1 MKIVNT
7 TLKRAVGP
15 AVAAGLLVTALATPA
30 AAQTPG
36 STVFRLFGSAY
47 LSART
52 GVANQVTATV
62 SSGRLILTDTTG
74 LAVGGGCTRLSATSA
89 DCGSVASTG
98 RLSVGLGDGNDSF
111 NGSSISLRS
120 LVDAGLGTDN
130 VTTGSGGDTIG
141 VSDGVGN
148 DTVDCGD
155 GSDLVFRDAGDNI
168 AANCER
174 RY

>member
-1 MKIVNT
+1 MNT

-62 SSGRLILTDTTG
+62 ESGRLILTDTKG
-74 LAVGGGCTRLSATSA
+74 LAVGGGCIRLSPTSA
-89 DCGSVASTG
+89 DCGSVTNTG
-98 RLSVGLGDGNDSF
+98 RLSVGLGDGDDSF
-111 NGSSISLRS
+111 NGSTISLRS
-120 LVDAGLGTDN
+120 LVDAGLGKDN
-130 VTTGSGGDTIG
+130 VSTGSGGDTVG

-148 DTVDCGD
+148 DTVDCGA
-155 GSDLVFRDAGDNI
+155 GSDLVFRDAGDTI
-168 AANCER
+168 VNCEQR
-174 RY
+174 F